1 MLNIVLMKAP
11 KDYKKSKTGSV
22 RVDPDTLNRAKEHC
36 KSKGILL
43 AYFVTEAI
51 KEKIQ
56 KEKSK

>member
-1 MLNIVLMKAP
+1 MKAA

-22 RVDPDTLNRAKEHC
+22 RVDPDALNKAKDHC
-36 KSKGILL
+36 KSRGILL

-56 KEKSK
+56 REKQK

>member
-1 MLNIVLMKAP
+1 MKL

-22 RVDPDTLNRAKEHC
+22 KVDPETLNEAKKFC
-36 KSKGILL
+36 KAKGILV

-56 KEKSK
+56 REKSK

>member
-1 MLNIVLMKAP
+1 MLNIVLMKAT

-22 RVDPDTLNRAKEHC
+22 RVDPEALNKAKEHC
-36 KSKGILL
+36 KSKGVLL